1 MRFFE
6 DVRFGLRTMARSLT
20 VTTVSML
27 TLAMGIG
34 VNATVFTLSNA
45 VLFRGFP
52 FDQSDRILYLCERN
66 TTRNQRIGGAS
77 YPDFREWQ
85 ARAKSF
91 EGMGAANGMRA
102 TISDQTG
109 LPESYHL
116 NHARELM
123 SG

>member
-77 YPDFREWQ
+77 YPDFRVRREK
-85 ARAKSF
+85 ALVHS
-91 EGMGAANGMRA
+91 GD
-102 TISDQTG
+102 S
-109 LPESYHL
+109 P
-116 NHARELM
+116 ARELVR
-123 SG
+123 SAR